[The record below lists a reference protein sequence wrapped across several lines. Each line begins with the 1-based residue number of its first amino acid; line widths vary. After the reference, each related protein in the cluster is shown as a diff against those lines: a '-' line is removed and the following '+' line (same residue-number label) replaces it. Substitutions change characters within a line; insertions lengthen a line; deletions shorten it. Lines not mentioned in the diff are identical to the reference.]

1 MKVLVTGCDGN
12 IGKLISKSLLFTNKN
27 LLLLFN
33 YKKNKKDYKNKI
45 YRNLTKPLKIK
56 SNVDTIIH
64 CASKTP
70 NSSTEN
76 LKKIYSTNLKITK
89 SIIDFANKNRVKR
102 IIFFS
107 SIDVYGSTNK
117 KIVTETDQPVKPNFY
132 ARSKVISERMFCKK
146 KNKFKS
152 ICLRIP
158 GFLNPNTKKN
168 YPMITSLI
176 GKIKKNKKIK
186 IYNSKQKF
194 NNILDIDELLTFLR
208 FIQNKQVNSNIFNLS
223 ASKPIYFIDLINM
236 IKKKLSSK
244 SIIFEINDKKK
255 SFVISVSKIDK
266 VLNFKTSSTKKIMSR
281 FLKNNL
287 I

>member
-27 LLLLFN
+27 LLLLIKN
-33 YKKNKKDYKNKI
+33 KKNQKDYKNKI

-132 ARSKVISERMFCKK
+132 ARSKVISE
-146 KNKFKS
+146 N
-152 ICLRIP
+152 
-158 GFLNPNTKKN
+158 
-168 YPMITSLI
+168 
-176 GKIKKNKKIK
+176 
-186 IYNSKQKF
+186 
-194 NNILDIDELLTFLR
+194 
-208 FIQNKQVNSNIFNLS
+208 
-223 ASKPIYFIDLINM
+223 
-236 IKKKLSSK
+236 
-244 SIIFEINDKKK
+244 
-255 SFVISVSKIDK
+255 
-266 VLNFKTSSTKKIMSR
+266 VL
-281 FLKNNL
+281 
-287 I
+287 